1 MSSLQVLRKDEKHLS
16 ARSNNKPT
24 CTRTR
29 MILTKRSSCEK
40 IINVRLYY
48 FEQFLK
54 QPTTLKKREKVTAKK
69 K

>member
-29 MILTKRSSCEK
+29 MILTKRSWCEK
-40 IINVRLYY
+40 IINVHLYY
-48 FEQFLK
+48 FEQTNNPK
-54 QPTTLKKREKVTAKK
+54 NREKVTAKN
-69 K
+69 

>member
-48 FEQFLK
+48 FEQFE
-54 QPTTLKKREKVTAKK
+54 TTNNPKKTRKSHC
-69 K
+69 